1 MGYALIF
8 SGQGMQHPAML
19 PWLENTEPLRLA
31 AQRLEIRDWRERLSD
46 PAWLSAN
53 RHAQLLLTACALAA
67 WGQIAPHLPPP
78 DMIAGYSVGEV
89 AAYSA
94 AGVFGVD
101 TALQLAEQRA
111 AAMDACALDQPGGM
125 LGVTGLPLARVQ
137 QVCDAQGLYVAID
150 NGPMSCVLGGLA
162 ERLPAAELACQAL
175 GANCT
180 RLPIGVAS
188 HTPLMTDARIAFEK
202 VLASSAFLD
211 PTLPLLASAN
221 ATRIRDATQA
231 KYTLAAQIDRTL
243 LWNECMET
251 LHARGVHCVLEV
263 GAGHSL
269 ARLWNQRFEDVAA
282 RSVDEFRSVHR
293 IAQWVSYHQGS

>member
-53 RHAQLLLTACALAA
+53 RHAQILLTACALAA

-111 AAMDACALDQPGGM
+111 AAMDACALNHPGGM
-125 LGVTGLPLARVQ
+125 LGVTGLPLARGQ
-137 QVCDAQGLYVAID
+137 QLCDELGLYVAID

-162 ERLPAAELACQAL
+162 DRLQAAELQCQVL
-175 GANCT
+175 GGSST
-180 RLPIGVAS
+180 RLPIEVAS
-188 HTPLMTDARIAFEK
+188 HTPLMTAARVAFEN
-202 VLASSAFLD
+202 VLDGCAFHG
-211 PTLPLLASAN
+211 PATPLLASAT
-221 ATRIRDATQA
+221 AERVRDASQA
-231 KYTLAAQIDRTL
+231 KRTLAAQIDRTL
-243 LWNECMET
+243 LWNECMESI
-251 LHARGVHCVLEV
+251 HAKGVRCVLEL
-263 GAGHSL
+263 GAGQSL
-269 ARLWNQRFEDVAA
+269 ARLWNQRFTDVPA
-282 RSVDEFRSVHR
+282 RSADEFRSETGIVNWTR
-293 IAQWVSYHQGS
+293 RGI